1 LAGAAAAVKLNPL
14 QRRHAIPLILGA
26 PWALP
31 AQARADV
38 SLIPVTGDG
47 AGYWSRW
54 RGPSG
59 QGLVTDSG
67 YADKWSSTQ
76 NILWSVDL
84 PGDGNSSPI
93 IWDDRI
99 FLTAADR
106 SGERSVLALSRNDG
120 KLLWQTAAPEAT
132 PERTHQKNGRASS
145 TVAVDGQRVYAF
157 LGNQGVVAMTLDG
170 KVAWHNDTGP
180 TANYHGPA
188 GSPLLY
194 HDFVIVYQDQGAS
207 FGRFFGGQ
215 SESFI
220 AAIDRST
227 GRTAWRKPREASVGW
242 GTPIAIRVNGQ
253 DQILV
258 HGQYRVTAYNP
269 ANGEEIW
276 TCDGPTMEVIPTPAV
291 GHGLVYCCS
300 GRAGPTLAIRPDGK
314 GDVTDTHIQW
324 RTTRGSPFIPSPLL
338 HDGVL
343 YTVNDMSSIGAAFDA
358 VTGQNL
364 WQNRLGPPMREGF
377 SASPVAVDGKVYFTN
392 DVGQTFVLK
401 AGREFQ
407 LLHVNDLGEQVL
419 ASPALVDGKW
429 YWRTASK
436 LLALG

>member
-1 LAGAAAAVKLNPL
+1 LR
-14 QRRHAIPLILGA
+14 RRHAIPLILGA
-26 PWALP
+26 PWALS
-31 AQARADV
+31 AQAWADV
-38 SLIPVTGDG
+38 SLIPVTGEA

-59 QGLVTDSG
+59 QGLVDGAG
-67 YADKWSSTQ
+67 YADKWSATQ
-76 NILWSVDL
+76 NVLWSVDL

-93 IWDDRI
+93 VWDDRI
-99 FLTAADR
+99 YLTAADR
-106 SGERSVLALSRNDG
+106 DGGRSILAVSRDDG
-120 KLLWQTAAPEAT
+120 RLLWQTAAPKASA
-132 PERTHQKNGRASS
+132 ERVHRKNGRASS

-170 KVAWHNDTGP
+170 KVVWHNDTGP

-194 HDFVIVYQDQGAS
+194 KDFVIVYQDQGAS
-207 FGRFFGGQ
+207 FGRFLGGQ
-215 SESFI
+215 AESFI
-220 AAIDRST
+220 VAIDRAT
-227 GRTAWRKPREASVGW
+227 GKTAWRKPREAAVGW

-258 HGQYRVTAYNP
+258 HGQYKVTAYDP
-269 ANGEEIW
+269 TSGEELW
-276 TCDGPTMEVIPTPAV
+276 SCDGPTMEVIPTPAV

-338 HDGVL
+338 YDGVL
-343 YTVNDMSSIGAAFDA
+343 YTVNDMASIGAAFDA

-377 SASPVAVDGKVYFTN
+377 SASPVAVDGKIYFTN

-436 LLALG
+436 LLAVG